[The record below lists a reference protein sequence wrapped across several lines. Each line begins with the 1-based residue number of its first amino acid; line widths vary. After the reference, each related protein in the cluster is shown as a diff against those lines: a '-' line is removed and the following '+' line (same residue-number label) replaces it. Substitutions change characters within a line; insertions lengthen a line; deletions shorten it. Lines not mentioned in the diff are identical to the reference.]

1 MYNVSIQT
9 EDDQSPIERLPST
22 ELITE
27 KFAAHGNNTKST
39 EVNLLT
45 VEDKSIIL
53 PPP

>member
-9 EDDQSPIERLPST
+9 EDDQSPIERLPIT

-27 KFAAHGNNTKST
+27 KFAAAHGNT
-39 EVNLLT
+39 EVHLLT
-45 VEDKSIIL
+45 VEDKSINL